1 MRARKSKNKI
11 VIEISGEP
19 IQSITDF
26 FNRFSKVSHLPKL
39 IQKKNITVFEGVQYS
54 DKISLSSAIISS
66 YSKKYPELS
75 SKFIS
80 LAESKNMNKEIASKI
95 KSISPLWF
103 NTVMEFFNYGK
114 SS

>member
-1 MRARKSKNKI
+1 MRARKLKNKI

-19 IQSITDF
+19 IKSITDF
-26 FNRFSKVSHLPKL
+26 FNRFSKISEPPKK
-39 IQKKNITVFEGVQYS
+39 IQNNKITIFEGVQYT
-54 DKISLSSAIISS
+54 DKHSLSSAIISS
-66 YSKKYPELS
+66 YRKKYPDLS
-75 SKFIS
+75 SKFLS
-80 LAESKNMNKEIASKI
+80 LAESKNMNKEIASQI